1 MFFLQEET
9 VFPVNAI
16 ATLDIQEFTT
26 LEFNVCGGKTTCD
39 KTDSELIQNSLHVI
53 LKEMIQSSTKFS
65 WQRIQTLSQTSKN
78 VSPTLQESNS
88 VNSRK

>member
-26 LEFNVCGGKTTCD
+26 LEFNVCGGKTTCH

-53 LKEMIQSSTKFS
+53 LKELVLDLTNVLQQKFH
-65 WQRIQTLSQTSKN
+65 
-78 VSPTLQESNS
+78 
-88 VNSRK
+88 RK